1 MSKTF
6 VFFLGEYSKT
16 YRQGS
21 VFKIDPSKQTLKTD
35 PCPYLAKYSLDV
47 LKKKIKVL
55 DSFNTD
61 KKCFIKINVES
72 SPPEI
77 WIRICFH
84 NRSGSSSLLKIHT
97 EYSDKDSF
105 SQRIRIPTT
114 T

>member
-47 LKKKIKVL
+47 LKKKTKVL
-55 DSFNTD
+55 VIFNTD
-61 KKCFIKINVES
+61 KKCFLKINIES

-77 WIRICFH
+77 WISIHFH
-84 NRSGSSSLLKIHT
+84 NGSRSPSLHL
-97 EYSDKDSF
+97 
-105 SQRIRIPTT
+105 RL
-114 T
+114 